1 MDKRN
6 FIKTL
11 GALSVSSLVS
21 ASELSKIKS
30 VSHNLPKTRSDE
42 ELWATIRSHY
52 TLKDDY
58 INLESGYYSII
69 PNPVLEHFIKHVRH
83 VNIEGSYY
91 MRNDLKKNKDRV
103 ISELAD
109 LVGSTSDQIAITRNT
124 TESLDLVISGFQWEK
139 GDEAIY
145 AKQDYGSMKEMFE
158 QISSRYGVKNKI
170 VSVPN
175 HPKND
180 EEIVSIYENQ
190 ITDKTKLIMVCHMI
204 NITGQ
209 ILPIK
214 KICEMAHSYGVEVMV
229 DGAHCVGHFD
239 FSIDE
244 FNCDYYGSSLHKWLA
259 TPLGAGLLYVNRNN
273 THKIWPLLAN
283 GNTNKND
290 IKRLNHIGTHPVHTD
305 LAISNSIDYTNWI
318 GMKKKE
324 KRMRYLQRYWS
335 DKLRS
340 IENVIVNTPEDLNR
354 SCGIGNVGLSNMSP
368 SAMSKVLFE
377 KYKIFTVAIDYANVK
392 GCRISPN
399 IFTTTNELDQFII
412 AVQGNGKFV
421 IYDLIIINS
430 SA

>member
-21 ASELSKIKS
+21 ASELTKIKS
-30 VSHNLPKTRSDE
+30 VSHSLPKTRSDE

-180 EEIVSIYENQ
+180 EEIVSIYESQ

-214 KICEMAHSYGVEVMV
+214 KICEMAHTHGVEVMV

-283 GNTNKND
+283 GNTNRND

-399 IFTTTNELDQFII
+399 IFTTTYELDQFVI
-412 AVQGNGKFV
+412 AVQEMA
-421 IYDLIIINS
+421 NS
-430 SA
+430 

>member
-21 ASELSKIKS
+21 ASELTKIKS
-30 VSHNLPKTRSDE
+30 VSLSLPNTKSDE
-42 ELWATIRSHY
+42 ELWTTVRSHY

-69 PNPVLEHFIKHVRH
+69 PNPVLEHFIKHVKH

-91 MRNDLKKNKDRV
+91 MRNDLNKNKDRV
-103 ISELAD
+103 ITELAK
-109 LVGSTSDQIAITRNT
+109 LVGSTSDQIGITRNA
-124 TESLDLVISGFQWEK
+124 TESLDLVISGFQWER

-145 AKQDYGSMKEMFE
+145 AKQDYGTMKEMFE
-158 QISSRYGVKNKI
+158 QISSRYGVKTKI

-180 EEIVSIYENQ
+180 EEIVSIYESQ
-190 ITDKTKLIMVCHMI
+190 ITDNTKLIMICHMI

-209 ILPIK
+209 ILPVK

-259 TPLGAGLLYVNRNN
+259 TPLGAGLLYVNKKN

-283 GNTNKND
+283 GNTNKKD

-335 DKLRS
+335 DKLRT

-368 SAMSKVLFE
+368 SQMSNVLFE

-399 IFTTTNELDQFII
+399 IFTTINELDQFIS
-412 AVQGNGKFV
+412 AVKEMANT
-421 IYDLIIINS
+421 
-430 SA
+430 

>member
-1 MDKRN
+1 MDKRS

-11 GALSVSSLVS
+11 GALSVSSVVS
-21 ASELSKIKS
+21 PSELTKIKS
-30 VSHNLPKTRSDE
+30 ISYSLPKIKSDE
-42 ELWATIRSHY
+42 ELWSTVRSHY

-69 PNPVLEHFIKHVRH
+69 PNPVLEHFIKHVKY

-91 MRNDLKKNKDRV
+91 MRNDLNKNKDRV
-103 ISELAD
+103 ISELAK
-109 LVGSTSDQIAITRNT
+109 LVGSTSDQIGITRNT
-124 TESLDLVISGFQWEK
+124 TESLDLVISGYQWER

-145 AKQDYGSMKEMFE
+145 AKQDYGTMKEMFE
-158 QISSRYGVKNKI
+158 QISLRYGVKTKI

-175 HPKND
+175 HPKSD
-180 EEIVSIYENQ
+180 EEIISIYESQ
-190 ITDKTKLIMVCHMI
+190 ITDKTKLIMICHMI

-209 ILPIK
+209 ILPVK

-340 IENVIVNTPEDLNR
+340 IENVIVNTPEDLDR

-399 IFTTTNELDQFII
+399 IFTTTYELDQFVI
-412 AVQGNGKFV
+412 AVKEMA
-421 IYDLIIINS
+421 NS
-430 SA
+430 

>member
-21 ASELSKIKS
+21 ASELTKIKS
-30 VSHNLPKTRSDE
+30 VSHSLPKTRSDE

-180 EEIVSIYENQ
+180 EEIVSIYESQ

-354 SCGIGNVGLSNMSP
+354 SCGIANVGLSNMSP

-399 IFTTTNELDQFII
+399 IFTTTYELDQFVI
-412 AVQGNGKFV
+412 AVKEMA
-421 IYDLIIINS
+421 NS
-430 SA
+430 

>member
-21 ASELSKIKS
+21 ASELTKIKS
-30 VSHNLPKTRSDE
+30 VSHSLPKTRSDE

-103 ISELAD
+103 ISELAN

-124 TESLDLVISGFQWEK
+124 TESLDLVISGFQWKK

-214 KICEMAHSYGVEVMV
+214 KICEMAHRYGVEVMV

-239 FSIDE
+239 FSIDD

-318 GMKKKE
+318 GIKKKE

-335 DKLRS
+335 DKLRT
-340 IENVIVNTPEDLNR
+340 IKNVIVNTPEDLNR
-354 SCGIGNVGLSNMSP
+354 SCGIANVGLSNMSP

-412 AVQGNGKFV
+412 AVQEMA
-421 IYDLIIINS
+421 NS
-430 SA
+430 

>member
-11 GALSVSSLVS
+11 GALSVSSLVP
-21 ASELSKIKS
+21 ASELTKIKS
-30 VSHNLPKTRSDE
+30 VSYSLPNTKSDE
-42 ELWATIRSHY
+42 ELWTTVRSHY

-69 PNPVLEHFIKHVRH
+69 PNPVLEHFIKHVKH

-91 MRNDLKKNKDRV
+91 MRNDLNKNKDRV
-103 ISELAD
+103 ISELAK
-109 LVGSTSDQIAITRNT
+109 LVGSTSDQIGITRNA
-124 TESLDLVISGFQWEK
+124 TESLDLVISGFQWER

-145 AKQDYGSMKEMFE
+145 AKQDYGTMKEMFE
-158 QISSRYGVKNKI
+158 QISSRYGVKTKI

-180 EEIVSIYENQ
+180 EEIVSIYESQ
-190 ITDKTKLIMVCHMI
+190 ITDNTKLIMICHMI

-209 ILPIK
+209 ILPVK

-259 TPLGAGLLYVNRNN
+259 TPLGAGLLYINKNN

-283 GNTNKND
+283 GNTNKKD

-335 DKLRS
+335 DKLRT

-368 SAMSKVLFE
+368 SQMSNVLFE

-399 IFTTTNELDQFII
+399 IFTTINELDQFIS
-412 AVQGNGKFV
+412 AVKEMANT
-421 IYDLIIINS
+421 
-430 SA
+430 

>member
-21 ASELSKIKS
+21 ASELTKIKS
-30 VSHNLPKTRSDE
+30 VSLSLPNTKSDE
-42 ELWATIRSHY
+42 ELWTTVRSHY

-69 PNPVLEHFIKHVRH
+69 PNPVLEHFIKHVKH

-91 MRNDLKKNKDRV
+91 MRNDLNKNKDRV
-103 ISELAD
+103 ITELAK
-109 LVGSTSDQIAITRNT
+109 LVGSTSDQIGITRNA
-124 TESLDLVISGFQWEK
+124 TESLDLVISGFQWER

-145 AKQDYGSMKEMFE
+145 AKQDYGTMKEMFE
-158 QISSRYGVKNKI
+158 QISSRYGVKTKI

-180 EEIVSIYENQ
+180 EEIVSIYESQ
-190 ITDKTKLIMVCHMI
+190 ITDKTKLIMICHMI

-209 ILPIK
+209 ILPVK

-259 TPLGAGLLYVNRNN
+259 TPLGAGLLYVNKKN

-283 GNTNKND
+283 GNTNKKD

-335 DKLRS
+335 DKLRT

-368 SAMSKVLFE
+368 SQMSNVLFE

-399 IFTTTNELDQFII
+399 IFTTTNELDQFIS
-412 AVQGNGKFV
+412 AVKEMANT
-421 IYDLIIINS
+421 
-430 SA
+430 

>member
-11 GALSVSSLVS
+11 GALSVSSVVS
-21 ASELSKIKS
+21 PSELTKIKS
-30 VSHNLPKTRSDE
+30 ISYSLPKIKSDE
-42 ELWATIRSHY
+42 ELWSTVRSHY

-69 PNPVLEHFIKHVRH
+69 PNPVLEHFIKHVKY

-91 MRNDLKKNKDRV
+91 MRNDLNKNKDRV
-103 ISELAD
+103 ISELAK
-109 LVGSTSDQIAITRNT
+109 LVGSTSDQIGITRNA
-124 TESLDLVISGFQWEK
+124 TESLDLVISGYQWER

-145 AKQDYGSMKEMFE
+145 AKQDYGTMKEMFE
-158 QISSRYGVKNKI
+158 QISLRYGVKTKI
-170 VSVPN
+170 VSIPN
-175 HPKND
+175 HPKSD
-180 EEIVSIYENQ
+180 EEIISIYESQ
-190 ITDKTKLIMVCHMI
+190 ITDKTKLIMMCHMI

-209 ILPIK
+209 ILPVK

-259 TPLGAGLLYVNRNN
+259 TPLGAGLLYINKNN

-283 GNTNKND
+283 GNTNKKD

-305 LAISNSIDYTNWI
+305 LAISNSINYTNWI

-335 DKLRS
+335 DKLRI
-340 IENVIVNTPEDLNR
+340 IENIIINTPEDINR
-354 SCGIGNVGLSNMSP
+354 SCGIGNVGLTNMSP
-368 SAMSKVLFE
+368 SQMSKVLFE

-399 IFTTTNELDQFII
+399 IFTTTNELDQFVS
-412 AVQGNGKFV
+412 AVKEMANT
-421 IYDLIIINS
+421 
-430 SA
+430 

>member
-11 GALSVSSLVS
+11 GALSVSSLVP
-21 ASELSKIKS
+21 ASELTKIKS
-30 VSHNLPKTRSDE
+30 VSYSLPNTKSDE
-42 ELWATIRSHY
+42 ELWTTVRSHY

-69 PNPVLEHFIKHVRH
+69 PNPVLEHFIKHVKH

-91 MRNDLKKNKDRV
+91 MRNDLNKNKDRV
-103 ISELAD
+103 ITELAK
-109 LVGSTSDQIAITRNT
+109 LVGSTSDQIGITRNA
-124 TESLDLVISGFQWEK
+124 TESLDLVISGFQWER

-145 AKQDYGSMKEMFE
+145 AKQDYGTMKEMFE
-158 QISSRYGVKNKI
+158 QISSRYGVKTKI

-180 EEIVSIYENQ
+180 EEIVSIYESQ
-190 ITDKTKLIMVCHMI
+190 ITDKTKLIMICHMI

-209 ILPIK
+209 ILPVK

-259 TPLGAGLLYVNRNN
+259 TPLGAGLLYVNKNN

-283 GNTNKND
+283 GNTNKKD

-324 KRMRYLQRYWS
+324 KRLRYLQRYWS
-335 DKLRS
+335 DKLRT
-340 IENVIVNTPEDLNR
+340 IENVIVNTPKDLNR

-368 SAMSKVLFE
+368 SQMSNILFE

-399 IFTTTNELDQFII
+399 IFTTTNELDEFIS
-412 AVQGNGKFV
+412 AVKEMANT
-421 IYDLIIINS
+421 
-430 SA
+430 